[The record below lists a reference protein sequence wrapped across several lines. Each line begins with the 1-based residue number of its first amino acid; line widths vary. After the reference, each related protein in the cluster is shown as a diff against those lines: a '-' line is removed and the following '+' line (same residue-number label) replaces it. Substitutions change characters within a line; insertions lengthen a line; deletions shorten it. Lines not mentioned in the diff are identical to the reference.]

1 MNHRRCYTNVPQEV
15 QNEEVTCQ
23 IDRLNYALEAMM
35 KEIEISSVSRNPS
48 RRSAFNGDLYGD
60 ITIRSDDEDDEE
72 LPTKYSHTIETLLLG
87 LDRQQMQIEDFWSEQ
102 KRKVIPNNSNS
113 KFCNHC
119 AKNAENL
126 RSEIWQELS
135 SFRSAQH
142 ERDRKK
148 FEENLSVLDE
158 IKLAY
163 NQKKNEVMIAS
174 AQLKMKE
181 KLLLE
186 KEKELRDQR
195 LTFDKQKIIWEK
207 ENGTSVK
214 PEPIKPNDRSVH
226 QRASSFSYISSP
238 ITQTPEKAKKPDN
251 AEGYMEKQ
259 QRLQNL
265 QNELKELTKESPNAS
280 GDVKIES
287 VKNQIARLRADL
299 AMSESSK
306 TTRLINNVMIS
317 MQKEAQRDDKGKKLA
332 IANIFNKFIDEGFL
346 KTLN

>member
-1 MNHRRCYTNVPQEV
+1 MKNKNVAGALAIFFGIFGTHRFYLGQRF
-15 QNEEVTCQ
+15 
-23 IDRLNYALEAMM
+23 LGALYFFLFWAGL
-35 KEIEISSVSRNPS
+35 
-48 RRSAFNGDLYGD
+48 A
-60 ITIRSDDEDDEE
+60 ITIEE
-72 LPTKYSHTIETLLLG
+72 NNPIVMFLPALISLVDSIVFFA
-87 LDRQQMQIEDFWSEQ
+87 MPWEDFDRRYNKAYFKQNQQQQETP
-102 KRKVIPNNSNS
+102 RMIPVAATPPAPHIS
-113 KFCNHC
+113 K
-119 AKNAENL
+119 
-126 RSEIWQELS
+126 
-135 SFRSAQH
+135 
-142 ERDRKK
+142 
-148 FEENLSVLDE
+148 
-158 IKLAY
+158 
-163 NQKKNEVMIAS
+163 
-174 AQLKMKE
+174 
-181 KLLLE
+181 
-186 KEKELRDQR
+186 
-195 LTFDKQKIIWEK
+195 FDKQKIIWEK

-317 MQKEAQRDDKGKKLA
+317 MQKEAQRDEKGKKLA